1 MDVDVT
7 TLLTNAALLMV
18 VIERAVAQV
27 KALSK
32 TDLVSK
38 PWPVISFAVSGLV
51 VFSYQLYI
59 LEALLGHGPTA
70 GPVVVGQFLDWIVSS
85 ATIAGGSAGIIDMM
99 KALKNVKGQ
108 AKAVS

>member
-18 VIERAVAQV
+18 VIERAVVQV

-32 TDLVSK
+32 TDLFVK
-38 PWPVISFAVSGLV
+38 PWPVISFGVSGLV
-51 VFSYQLYI
+51 VFSYNLYI

-70 GPVVVGQFLDWIVSS
+70 GPIVVGQFLDWIVST

-99 KALKNVKGQ
+99 KALKSVKGQ
-108 AKAVS
+108 AKAAS

>member
-32 TDLVSK
+32 TDLFVK
-38 PWPVISFAVSGLV
+38 PWPVISFGVSGLV
-51 VFSYQLYI
+51 VFSYNLYI

-70 GPVVVGQFLDWIVSS
+70 GPIVVGQFLDWIVST

-99 KALKNVKGQ
+99 KALKSVKGQ
-108 AKAVS
+108 AKAAS

>member
-1 MDVDVT
+1 MEVDVT
-7 TLLTNAALLMV
+7 TLLTNAALLML

-32 TDLVSK
+32 TDLLVK
-38 PWPVISFAVSGLV
+38 PWPAISFVIAGLV
-51 VFSYQLYI
+51 VFSYKLYI

-70 GPVVVGQFLDWIVSS
+70 GPAIVGNFLDWIVST

-99 KALKNVKGQ
+99 KALKSTRAQ
-108 AKAVS
+108 AKAAS